1 MNIDQTI
8 KNIKRIRKVIRVLLK
23 YGFEDVVVNTPLGNL
38 IPQKKRLTWSR
49 QDRSVFEF
57 SRWER
62 IRMVIEE
69 LGATFIKLGQ
79 LLSNRPD
86 IVPQPLIKEFE
97 KLQNEVPPFDSEV
110 AKKIIER
117 ETGASIDSLFSYFE
131 DQPLGSASIGQ
142 VHRARL
148 TNGQDVV
155 IKVRRPGVKQLVQ
168 TDLELLK
175 EIFRLTENYLKKQG
189 LLNPEELLK
198 TVEKT
203 LLKELDYNT
212 EARNLINF
220 RNFYREEPNFTVPEP
235 YRELSGERVLIM
247 QLVHGCKIT
256 NVDQMVEWGLDPKQ
270 IAENG
275 MDIYLKQIFE
285 FGYFHADP
293 HPGNIL
299 VQKNGMICLID
310 FGMTGKLLRR
320 DKLAFG
326 GILMAMA
333 NKNPRAMALNFKRLA
348 IDHDIQDNR
357 GFEYRLAELIEE
369 FASLELEDINMASLT
384 LGLQKIIYDYKL
396 KVPGSI
402 FFMLRALVILEGI
415 GERIHPEF
423 KTFEFFKPYGKKLFL
438 EQFSPVDIGN
448 DLLHTGSELLSF
460 LNSFP
465 EEVKYI
471 LRKIRKGELYYH
483 VEYHGLE
490 PLTKKLN
497 SIANRLVI
505 TLLISTLI
513 MASTLILIYTSDMIT
528 LYGMPVLSWIG
539 YVLSAV
545 MSLVLLFSIL
555 RNR

>member
-86 IVPQPLIKEFE
+86 ILPQPLINEFE
-97 KLQNEVPPFDSEV
+97 KLQNEVPPFDPEV

-117 ETGASIDSLFSYFE
+117 ETGARIDSLFSYFE

-148 TNGQDVV
+148 MNGQDVV

-189 LLNPEELLK
+189 LLNPDELLK

-203 LLKELDYNT
+203 LLKELDFNT

-220 RNFYREEPNFTVPEP
+220 RNFYQEEPNFTVPEP

-256 NVDQMVEWGLDPKQ
+256 NVDQMIEWGLDPKQ

-299 VQKNGMICLID
+299 VQKNGIICLID

-326 GILMAMA
+326 GILMGMA

-357 GFEYRLAELIEE
+357 AFEYRLAELIEE
-369 FASLELEDINMASLT
+369 YASLELEDINMASLT

-438 EQFSPVDIGN
+438 EQFSPIDIGN
-448 DLLHTGSELLSF
+448 DLLHTGSQLLSF

-465 EEVKYI
+465 SEVKYI
-471 LRKIRKGELYYH
+471 LTKIRKGELYYH

-505 TLLISTLI
+505 SLLISTLI
-513 MASTLILIYTSDMIT
+513 MASTLILIYTSDMVSF
-528 LYGMPVLSWIG
+528 YGMPVLSWIG
-539 YVLSAV
+539 YVLSAI
-545 MSLVLLFSIL
+545 MSLILLFSVL

>member
-1 MNIDQTI
+1 VNIDQTI

-148 TNGQDVV
+148 KNGQDVV

-513 MASTLILIYTSDMIT
+513 MASTLILIYTSDLIT
-528 LYGMPVLSWIG
+528 LYGMPILSWIG